1 MTAIRLR
8 RETSRYVRL
17 NELVHAVR
25 ARRIPTTVSVVD
37 FAGAVCPGGPPCP
50 RTVDGINLRPLDGLH
65 FTPETASWA
74 AQWLLDAVLACRP
87 GTAGWLCPAQ
97 QFTGTG
103 SQRGPQVAS
112 PAMTD
117 AAVGGLESAAEPRG
131 PERITFPCFDGFRA
145 LAALVVLVTHVAFL
159 SGFNGRSRLGAFT
172 ARMDVGVAIF
182 FMISGFLLYRPFVA
196 ARLAGL
202 AGPRRVAYFW
212 RRGLRILP
220 AYWVALTVTVFV
232 LHVPKELP
240 SVGDLFLFYGLF
252 HLYSLG
258 NVIGPILSSYTLVTE
273 ISFYVFLPLYALAI
287 SRWAHGEPKRVVRID
302 LVVLGCL
309 IVAGIVYRW
318 VIRSRFDGQ
327 RAFQLL
333 NILPGWVDV
342 FAVGMA
348 LAVVSVWL
356 AGRREPTVFRRRVFP
371 ARVVDARRRRVR
383 RDLAVDGATGP
394 RSTRSARTW
403 ACTTSI
409 WPWACSSC
417 CRGSSAPS
425 ASA

>member
-1 MTAIRLR
+1 MR
-8 RETSRYVRL
+8 RAPDAL
-17 NELVHAVR
+17 A
-25 ARRIPTTVSVVD
+25 PP
-37 FAGAVCPGGPPCP
+37 PGNP
-50 RTVDGINLRPLDGLH
+50 RFPMVDGLRA
-65 FTPETASWA
+65 F
-74 AQWLLDAVLACRP
+74 
-87 GTAGWLCPAQ
+87 
-97 QFTGTG
+97 
-103 SQRGPQVAS
+103 
-112 PAMTD
+112 
-117 AAVGGLESAAEPRG
+117 
-131 PERITFPCFDGFRA
+131 
-145 LAALVVLVTHVAFL
+145 AALTVLVGHTAFL
-159 SGFNGRSRLGAFT
+159 SGFNGKGEIGAIASRL
-172 ARMDVGVAIF
+172 DLGVAVF
-182 FMISGFLLYRPFVA
+182 FVISGFLLYRPFVA
-196 ARLAGL
+196 ARLANSP
-202 AGPRRVAYFW
+202 GPRAVAYFW

-232 LHVPKELP
+232 LHVPKEVP
-240 SVGDLFLFYGLF
+240 SIGDLFLFYGLF

-309 IVAGIVYRW
+309 IAAGIAYRW

-371 ARVVDARRRRVR
+371 AASWTLAAAAFVAISLLMGRPGRIETLGQDMGVHYFYLAVGLFFLLPGIFGPQRAGLIRHILENRVVQLLGLISYGLYLWNETLLEKYIEWTDSTPFNTSFLRMLGVVFVATVVVAAVSYVVVEKPALSLKGRVSFRR
-383 RDLAVDGATGP
+383 P
-394 RSTRSARTW
+394 
-403 ACTTSI
+403 
-409 WPWACSSC
+409 
-417 CRGSSAPS
+417 APTP
-425 ASA
+425 AA